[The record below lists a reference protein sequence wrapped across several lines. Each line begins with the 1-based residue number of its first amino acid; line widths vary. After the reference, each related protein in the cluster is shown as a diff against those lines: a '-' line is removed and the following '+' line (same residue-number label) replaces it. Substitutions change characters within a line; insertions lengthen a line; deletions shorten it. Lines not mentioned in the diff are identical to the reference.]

1 MVDTHCHLFV
11 SDYPDIDDV
20 IKRMDGNIIIV
31 SGVDDVSN
39 REVLELCSRYSNV
52 YGTLGIH
59 PETVDNDY
67 DLDFIC
73 KHINDD
79 KIVAV
84 GEIGLDYY
92 YTKENRDRQIDL
104 FCKQIEIAAL
114 NNKPIVVHSR
124 DAIQDTYDII
134 KKYNYGGKTLI
145 HCFSSSLEM
154 ACEFIKLG
162 CILGIGGVLTFKNS
176 SRLKDVVSNVSIDS
190 LVLETDS
197 PYMTPVPFRGKRNE
211 PYNIVYVA
219 REISNLT
226 GIDYDDVLKITSKNA
241 CNFFDL
247 NMQLW
252 YDRKRFI
259 REVKYDIFY
268 FPNSEKVF
276 YFDIFS
282 SLFIVWSND

>member
-20 IKRMDGNIIIV
+20 IKRMGDNIVIV
-31 SGVDDVSN
+31 SGVDDASN
-39 REVLELCSRYSNV
+39 REVLELCSRYRNV

-59 PETVDNDY
+59 PESVSLDY
-67 DLDFIC
+67 SLDFIRQ
-73 KHINDD
+73 HINDD

-92 YTKENRDRQIDL
+92 YTKDNKDAQIEL
-104 FCKQIEIAAL
+104 FCKQIEIAVS

-124 DAIQDTYDII
+124 DAINDTFNII
-134 KKYNYGGKTLI
+134 KRYNYGSRTLI

-154 ACEFIKLG
+154 ARNFIGLG
-162 CILGIGGVLTFKNS
+162 CILGVGGVVTFKNS
-176 SRLKDVVSNVSIDS
+176 MKLKEVVSNVSLDS

-219 REISNLT
+219 KEISNLT
-226 GIDYDDVLKITSKNA
+226 GVSYDEVLKITSRNA
-241 CNFFDL
+241 CIFFDL
-247 NMQLW
+247 TM
-252 YDRKRFI
+252 
-259 REVKYDIFY
+259 
-268 FPNSEKVF
+268 
-276 YFDIFS
+276 
-282 SLFIVWSND
+282 